1 MMFNSRRQLVT
12 MTLAS
17 AIGCFSPLSMA
28 AKSPFWTKLTIP
40 NDAPAQA
47 IGTYQAGC
55 LAGGKSL
62 PPNGKGYQVMRLTRG
77 RFYGH
82 PDLVDFITGLAG
94 GMAEYNVGTLLVGD
108 LSMARGGPFVSG
120 HRSHQNGL
128 DADLW
133 YNLEK
138 DRPLSLHERE
148 ALGAY
153 SLVTANGRTVKPRLW
168 SNNHQQMLKLAASNP
183 KVDRIFV
190 NAAIKKQL
198 CKTKS
203 SADDGWIRKIRPWW
217 GHADHFHVR
226 MKCPADSPQCKS
238 QAPIPKGSGCDKSL
252 DWWFAKH
259 KPAPK
264 KKPSKKPVK
273 PKPKLPYW
281 KQVKLPKA
289 CSQIFRAKSK
299 YFH

>member
-1 MMFNSRRQLVT
+1 MFNSRKQLT
-12 MTLAS
+12 TIALLTALAGIAPS
-17 AIGCFSPLSMA
+17 VSIA
-28 AKSPFWTKLTIP
+28 ATTPIWTKLTVP

-55 LAGGKSL
+55 LTGGASL
-62 PPNGKGYQVMRLTRG
+62 PPNGNGYQVMRLSRA

-82 PDLVDFITGLAG
+82 PHLISFITDLADN
-94 GMAEYNVGTLLVGD
+94 MAKQNIGTLLVGD
-108 LSMARGGPFVSG
+108 LSMARGGPFLRG

-133 YNLEK
+133 YNLGK
-138 DRPLSLHERE
+138 KRQLSLHERE

-153 SLVTANGRTVKPRLW
+153 SLVARNGRNVKSQLW
-168 SNNHQQMLKLAASNP
+168 SKKHAQMLKLAASNP
-183 KVDRIFV
+183 NVDRIFV

-198 CKTKS
+198 CRNKT

-226 MKCPADSPQCKS
+226 MKCPTDSPLCKA

-252 DWWFAKH
+252 AWWFNKQ
-259 KPAPK
+259 KPATPA
-264 KKPSKKPVK
+264 KPVKKPVK
-273 PKPKLPYW
+273 PKPTKPYW
-281 KQVKLPKA
+281 QRVKLPKA
-289 CSQIFRAKSK
+289 CNQVFKAKAK